1 MSFDVRVA
9 HSVEEIGQPEW
20 DRLGED
26 QPFTSYR
33 WYRFGEA
40 VFASDVPVYV
50 TLYRGGEPVARA
62 TFWLKRHESLPTP
75 SRTVRF
81 LVGRVL
87 RRRPLLACRSP
98 LSGTSGLI
106 LPAPPHREAALEAIL
121 LFAQELERQHRASFL
136 LFDYLDPTL
145 MDWPG
150 WPDGYVRVPNMS
162 LGTQLAV
169 TWRDF
174 EGYLAQMSKKRRYNI
189 RRDYRLV
196 AEEGITIAQYPA
208 VMDLD
213 KAMELHR
220 NVNKRYKAPTESW
233 MRPAMAHA
241 DMVDAVWLAAE
252 KEGQLVGCEL
262 MLGDKGTWLVTG
274 LGLDHRARNVYF
286 VLGYEDIRYAIE
298 HGARTLRWGSETYD
312 VKKRLGFEPE
322 GYNNLIF
329 ASRWAL
335 LQSFGRW
342 AAERSLYG

>member
-1 MSFDVRVA
+1 MSFEVRVA

-26 QPFTSYR
+26 QPFASYR
-33 WYRFGEA
+33 WYGFSEVVLA
-40 VFASDVPVYV
+40 NDVPIYV
-50 TLYRGGEPVARA
+50 TLYRAGEPVARA
-62 TFWLKRHESLPTP
+62 TFWLKTQETLPVP
-75 SRTVRF
+75 SRTVRTV
-81 LVGRVL
+81 LGRVF
-87 RRRPLLACRSP
+87 RHRPLLACRSP

-106 LPAPPHREAALEAIL
+106 LPAPPYREAALETL
-121 LFAQELERQHRASFL
+121 VRCAQDLVQEHHASFL
-136 LFDYLDPTL
+136 LFDYLHPAQ
-145 MDWPG
+145 MDCTG
-150 WPDGYVRVPNMS
+150 WPDGYVRMPNTS
-162 LGTQLAV
+162 PGTRLAI

-174 EGYLAQMSKKRRYNI
+174 DSYLAQLSKKRRYNV
-189 RRDYRLV
+189 RRNYRLV
-196 AEEGITIAQYPA
+196 AEEGIVVKQYPA
-208 VMDLD
+208 VMKLD

-220 NVNKRYKAPTESW
+220 NVNGRYKASTDLW
-233 MRPAMAHA
+233 MRAAMANA

-262 MLGDKGTWLVTG
+262 MLGDRGTWLVTG
-274 LGLDHRARNVYF
+274 LGLDHSVSNVYF

-298 HGARTLRWGSETYD
+298 HNAHALRWGSETYD

-342 AAERSLYG
+342 VAERSLY

>member
-1 MSFDVRVA
+1 MSFDVQVA
-9 HSVEEIGQPEW
+9 HSVAEIGQPEW

-26 QPFTSYR
+26 QPFASYR

-40 VFASDVPVYV
+40 VHANDVPIYV
-50 TLYRGGEPVARA
+50 TLHRAGEPVARA
-62 TFWLKRHESLPTP
+62 TFWLKRHESLSTT
-75 SRTVRF
+75 SRTVRYV
-81 LVGRVL
+81 VGRVL
-87 RRRPLLACRSP
+87 RYRPLLACRSP

-106 LPAPPHREAALEAIL
+106 LPAPPLREAALETIA
-121 LFAQELERQHRASFL
+121 LFAQELVGQHRASFL
-136 LFDYLDPTL
+136 LFDYLDPTQ

-150 WPDGYVRVPNMS
+150 WPDGHVRMPNTS
-162 LGTQLAV
+162 PGTRMAI
-169 TWRDF
+169 TWQDF
-174 EGYLAQMSKKRRYNI
+174 ESYLAQMSKKRRYNI
-189 RRDYRLV
+189 RRDYRLA

-233 MRPAMAHA
+233 KRPAMAHA

-262 MLGDKGTWLVTG
+262 MLGDRGTWFVTG
-274 LGLDHRARNVYF
+274 LGLDHSVSNVYF

-312 VKKRLGFEPE
+312 VKTRLGFEPE

-342 AAERSLYG
+342 VAERSLY

>member
-1 MSFDVRVA
+1 MSFDVQVA
-9 HSVEEIGQPEW
+9 HSVAEIGQPEW

-26 QPFTSYR
+26 QPFASYR

-40 VFASDVPVYV
+40 VHANDVPIYV
-50 TLYRGGEPVARA
+50 TLYRAGEPVARA
-62 TFWLKRHESLPTP
+62 TFWLKRQESLPIP
-75 SRTVRF
+75 SRTVRIV
-81 LVGRVL
+81 VGRVF
-87 RRRPLLACRSP
+87 RHRPLLACRSP

-106 LPAPPHREAALEAIL
+106 LPAPPHREAALETL
-121 LFAQELERQHRASFL
+121 VRCAQDLVQEHQASFL
-136 LFDYLDPTL
+136 LFDYLHPAQ
-145 MDWPG
+145 MDCTG
-150 WPDGYVRVPNMS
+150 WPDGYVRLPNTS
-162 LGTQLAV
+162 PGTRLAI

-174 EGYLAQMSKKRRYNI
+174 DSYLAQLSKKRRYNV
-189 RRDYRLV
+189 RRNYRLV
-196 AEEGITIAQYPA
+196 AEEGIIVKQYPA
-208 VMDLD
+208 VMELD

-220 NVNKRYKAPTESW
+220 NVNRRYKASTDLW
-233 MRPAMAHA
+233 MRAAMAHA

-262 MLGDKGTWLVTG
+262 MLGDRGTWLVTG
-274 LGLDHRARNVYF
+274 LGLDHSVSNVYF

-298 HGARTLRWGSETYD
+298 CRAHALRWGSETYD

-342 AAERSLYG
+342 VAERSLY